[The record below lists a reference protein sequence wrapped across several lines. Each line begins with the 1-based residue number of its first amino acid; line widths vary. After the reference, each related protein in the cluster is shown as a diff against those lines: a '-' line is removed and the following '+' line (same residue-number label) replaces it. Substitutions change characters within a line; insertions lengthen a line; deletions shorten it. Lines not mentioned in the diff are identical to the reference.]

1 MSHMHSQ
8 EPTDFG
14 AEPEAPLEI
23 PPRSRLYSLPLLGAG
38 TVMIESI
45 TSYIAR
51 LARAHAVSTWA
62 LLKYELALKVL
73 KPEANLRNRLSELT
87 AEMGAAFNGE
97 NETSRKLIVVLSD
110 LTKRPDLAQA
120 TMSFC
125 AGLISP
131 RKLVSVKQRWCPD
144 CLNEL
149 KSTGR
154 ELYYQL
160 LWQIL
165 SVRSCPQH
173 RRLLASHCPH
183 CQKHFS
189 PLRAN
194 TYPGFC
200 PMCHGWLGEAGDA
213 QPVGEWD
220 QLAATAVAGLL
231 QERYLVVAGSASRFP
246 ENMKQL
252 LHGHF
257 AGNIAELTRFLRVSR
272 STVVAWIGEKERP
285 SMEYLANVSLKLNV
299 PMAALLSKAL
309 PVEVFDPQPETS
321 HLERPVYL
329 APLKVDLY
337 SMRRELEHVAHADPP
352 AGLSLNAIAK
362 KLGCNQTTLKRRF
375 PELAEAVKH
384 RYLAH
389 RKAQMDARVQ
399 EVRSQVKA
407 VMLKLHHAGIYPSQA
422 RLRAKLWG
430 QIDMREPSAQ
440 QIWKEVLAE
449 LYPAQ
454 S

>member
-1 MSHMHSQ
+1 
-8 EPTDFG
+8 
-14 AEPEAPLEI
+14 
-23 PPRSRLYSLPLLGAG
+23 
-38 TVMIESI
+38 
-45 TSYIAR
+45 
-51 LARAHAVSTWA
+51 
-62 LLKYELALKVL
+62 
-73 KPEANLRNRLSELT
+73 
-87 AEMGAAFNGE
+87 
-97 NETSRKLIVVLSD
+97 
-110 LTKRPDLAQA
+110 
-120 TMSFC
+120 
-125 AGLISP
+125 
-131 RKLVSVKQRWCPD
+131 
-144 CLNEL
+144 
-149 KSTGR
+149 
-154 ELYYQL
+154 
-160 LWQIL
+160 
-165 SVRSCPQH
+165 
-173 RRLLASHCPH
+173 
-183 CQKHFS
+183 
-189 PLRAN
+189 
-194 TYPGFC
+194 
-200 PMCHGWLGEAGDA
+200 
-213 QPVGEWD
+213 
-220 QLAATAVAGLL
+220 
-231 QERYLVVAGSASRFP
+231 
-246 ENMKQL
+246 
-252 LHGHF
+252 
-257 AGNIAELTRFLRVSR
+257 
-272 STVVAWIGEKERP
+272 
-285 SMEYLANVSLKLNV
+285 MEYLANVSLKLNV